1 MNNARPGILQALS
14 HELSQTLGRFGRD
27 SEGILLTARQP
38 EKLKQQVERLAVL
51 FEQGAP
57 PPPPL
62 QMRLQALAR
71 LRRGAVD
78 LSLREWTLISWGLA
92 DDCGAHGK
100 PMDEQPLFE
109 AVMSYTDGWIARR
122 DVPRRGWFGLLN
134 SYLSYEPGENSTPV
148 NWLRLRGRLVH
159 TMPILLGNQSRPK
172 LWSRLLEQH
181 ADLLTDDAGRS
192 LRQILFSGSLE
203 EQDQLKNGLPIPEV
217 GWLWRRLIAHQI
229 SYLNGLS
236 DPEFKLAIVPM
247 TDFLRSK
254 PLYADDILAAL
265 LTRYCQSGQRD
276 ETHDLLKSESFSRWG
291 NPQLR
296 SAARW
301 SKVEAPVRAMVMRW
315 FAKEDLEHFFSLLQ
329 GAGGVDQARLHY
341 WLRFVDQISYTRI
354 LLGSEAAS
362 SSHPEFQAFRKKY
375 AKRYGHLTGGVGNN
389 NAFIM
394 RINDQYFVE
403 FSGTGNACYAYEEK
417 QLPFDPDAKALHA
430 NSDLKKKIGN
440 AYVGNNVISHHRG
453 WQRRAD
459 DFLRQRGI
467 RVGETGTVIHAAVQN
482 YQPAFRVSSPGNST
496 SPQVPADPVLREQ
509 VRDTRPAV
517 RQQHSAASLWPT
529 TIEGTVGIA
538 KEMALLHGVRVQDN
552 RDKGGA
558 FWVLT
563 TSPSSP
569 LGLKLTQ
576 LGMRFNRDKGFWIE

>member
-1 MNNARPGILQALS
+1 MNNVRAGILHALS
-14 HELSQTLGRFGRD
+14 HELSQSLSRFGRD
-27 SEGILLTARQP
+27 SEGVVLTSRQP

-57 PPPPL
+57 PTPPL
-62 QMRLQALAR
+62 QLRLQALAR
-71 LRRGAVD
+71 LRRGAPD
-78 LSLREWTLISWGLA
+78 LSSREWILISWGLA

-109 AVMSYTDGWIARR
+109 AVMSYTDAWLARR
-122 DVPRRGWFGLLN
+122 DVPRKGWFGLLN
-134 SYLSYEPGENSTPV
+134 SYFSYEPEQSSSPN

-159 TMPILLGNQSRPK
+159 TMPILLSAQSRPK

-192 LRQILFSGSLE
+192 LRQILFSGSVE
-203 EQDQLKNGLPIPEV
+203 EQDHLKNGLPIPEA
-217 GWLWRRLIAHQI
+217 GWLWRRIIAHQI
-229 SYLNGLS
+229 SYLNGLN
-236 DPEFKLAIVPM
+236 DPEFNAAIIPM
-247 TDFLRSK
+247 VEFLRSK
-254 PLYADDILAAL
+254 ALYADDILAAL
-265 LTRYCQSGQRD
+265 LTRYCQSGKRD
-276 ETHDLLKSESFSRWG
+276 ETHELLKSESFSRWG

-296 SAARW
+296 GAARW
-301 SKVEAPVRAMVMRW
+301 SKVEKPVRAMVMRW

-329 GAGGVDQARLHY
+329 GTGGVDQARLEY

-354 LLGSEAAS
+354 LLGSDAVS
-362 SSHPEFQAFRKKY
+362 NPHPEFQNFRKKY
-375 AKRYGHLTGGVGNN
+375 AKRYGHLTGGVSSNN
-389 NAFIM
+389 GFIM
-394 RINDQYFVE
+394 RINDHYFVE

-417 QLPFDPDAKALHA
+417 QLPFDPDARVLSA
-430 NSDLKKKIGN
+430 NSELKKKIGN

-459 DFLRQRGI
+459 EFLRQRGI
-467 RVGETGTVIHAAVQN
+467 SAGVTATAIHSAVQN
-482 YQPAFRVSSPGNST
+482 YQPSFRVSSGGTPAST
-496 SPQVPADPVLREQ
+496 RVSSPPVLAEP
-509 VRDTRPAV
+509 VATRPPA
-517 RQQHSAASLWPT
+517 QQRGAASLWPT
-529 TIEGTVGIA
+529 TIDGTVGIA
-538 KEMALLHGVRVQDN
+538 KEMASLHGVRVQDN

-563 TSPSSP
+563 TSPGSP